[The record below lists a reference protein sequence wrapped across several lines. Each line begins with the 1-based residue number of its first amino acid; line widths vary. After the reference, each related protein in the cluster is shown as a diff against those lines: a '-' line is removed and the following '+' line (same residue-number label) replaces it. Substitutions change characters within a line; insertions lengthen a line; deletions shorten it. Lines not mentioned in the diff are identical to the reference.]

1 MKKEQMIN
9 EISDIINIIETA
21 VNEVETRDSF
31 ENLNSKI
38 AQLGNYEESQLPLV
52 YKIAQFYINSSDT
65 HQSKRGKNG
74 GIVNNGWLKNQS
86 SIAKKAAK
94 VANATVSAESAK
106 VTADLSSKM
115 ISGEN
120 VIKQKFPLDEND
132 IEEQDLL

>member
-9 EISDIINIIETA
+9 ELGEILNIVETA

-74 GIVNNGWLKNQS
+74 GIVNNGWLKTQS
-86 SIAKKAAK
+86 SIAKKAVK
-94 VANATVSAESAK
+94 VANATTSAESAK
-106 VTADLSSKM
+106 VAANLSSKM
-115 ISGEN
+115 ITGAN
-120 VIKQKFPLDEND
+120 IAKQKFPLDEDD
-132 IEEQDLL
+132 IEESDEG